1 MIEIG
6 FLAAMF
12 QDPKYSDRLEG
23 QTDDEDLAEVMEL
36 VEDQQTNGADLEVSP
51 AENLEETNLG
61 EDAKDVPRD
70 GRQDLEKD
78 DDQNMAPAEE
88 PSGSGVF
95 RRWFFQ
101 VLPHL
106 PGCG

>member
-12 QDPKYSDRLEG
+12 QDPKDSDRLEG

-51 AENLEETNLG
+51 TENLEETNLG
-61 EDAKDVPRD
+61 EDVKDVPKD
-70 GRQDLEKD
+70 GRQ

-95 RRWFFQ
+95 RRWFIQ
-101 VLPHL
+101 VLHHL